1 MISVYIHSLLERLC
15 ANVKLRKMSD
25 TVMYLILR
33 TLPCIIYV
41 AACLIIHLGGQYSVS
56 RLTARGWG
64 WCTEKG
70 WARGRLTSSEARGR
84 VTSSEVRGTILTPA
98 KLLSLLGTSCVS
110 LLLTRTF
117 KLLTSFLTKEF
128 TVDATLVRDCKSIT
142 LSIFPFLDHG

>member
-1 MISVYIHSLLERLC
+1 
-15 ANVKLRKMSD
+15 
-25 TVMYLILR
+25 MYLILR

-84 VTSSEVRGTILTPA
+84 LTSSEVRRPGTTILTPA
-98 KLLSLLGTSCVS
+98 YWGPLVS
-110 LLLTRTF
+110 
-117 KLLTSFLTKEF
+117 
-128 TVDATLVRDCKSIT
+128 
-142 LSIFPFLDHG
+142 H

>member
-41 AACLIIHLGGQYSVS
+41 AVCLIVHLGGQYSVS

-70 WARGRLTSSEARGR
+70 WARGRLTSSEVRGR
-84 VTSSEVRGTILTPA
+84 VTSSEARRPGTTILTPA
-98 KLLSLLGTSCVS
+98 KLLSLLGD
-110 LLLTRTF
+110 LLCLT
-117 KLLTSFLTKEF
+117 
-128 TVDATLVRDCKSIT
+128 TLDKN
-142 LSIFPFLDHG
+142 F

>member
-1 MISVYIHSLLERLC
+1 
-15 ANVKLRKMSD
+15 
-25 TVMYLILR
+25 MYLILR

-98 KLLSLLGTSCVS
+98 KLLSLLGD
-110 LLLTRTF
+110 LLCITTLD
-117 KLLTSFLTKEF
+117 KKFLT
-128 TVDATLVRDCKSIT
+128 LNL
-142 LSIFPFLDHG
+142 LSN

>member
-1 MISVYIHSLLERLC
+1 
-15 ANVKLRKMSD
+15 MSD
-25 TVMYLILR
+25 TVMYLIIR

-41 AACLIIHLGGQYSVS
+41 AVCLIIHLGGQYSVS
-56 RLTARGWG
+56 RLEARGWG

-70 WARGRLTSSEARGR
+70 WARGRLTSSEARRPG
-84 VTSSEVRGTILTPA
+84 TTILTPA